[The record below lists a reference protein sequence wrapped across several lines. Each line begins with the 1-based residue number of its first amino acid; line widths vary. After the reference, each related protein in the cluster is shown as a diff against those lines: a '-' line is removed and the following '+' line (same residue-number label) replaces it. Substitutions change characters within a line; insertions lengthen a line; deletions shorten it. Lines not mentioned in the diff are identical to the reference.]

1 MKILIDHGN
10 DGTIDDSLKVRKEP
24 TTNVHDYTSVIP
36 SEFKLFQNYPNPFNP
51 LTMISYQLPVNNHV
65 TLKVFDALGREV
77 ATLVNEIKEA
87 GTYNVQFDG
96 TKLSS
101 GIYFYTLKA
110 GNFATTKKLLLMK

>member
-1 MKILIDHGN
+1 
-10 DGTIDDSLKVRKEP
+10 
-24 TTNVHDYTSVIP
+24 
-36 SEFKLFQNYPNPFNP
+36 
-51 LTMISYQLPVNNHV
+51 MINYQLPMNSYV
-65 TLKVFDALGREV
+65 TLKVYDALGREV